1 MFVIYNNNKNLFFRG
16 LDILGIFRKKYKL
29 LNFYNKNFWN
39 RFFLF
44 VIAVVVWLG
53 FVSIMASGI
62 LEKILDPI
70 NFANGRQIFIE
81 IYPESVISNNKYR
94 KDIVVDFLSQS
105 NMVENFQ
112 VVEEKEILEITKS
125 FVSFADFDSSK
136 MPFPTIISAILK
148 NEVEPI
154 TLEKKI
160 QDKVKNVY
168 VETEIDAVKKLALPF
183 VTARFFSLL
192 IPIISI
198 GVMVA
203 IIFLIIL
210 ALLYSHKDTIEILS
224 FLGARNITVALE
236 FANWIFFRTLI
247 ATLFGII
254 LGMVFVIILIASF
267 NIADILR
274 PSIHTM
280 YLIGSMVVVCP
291 LFAYFFAIL
300 CVNKFISRIIN

>member
-1 MFVIYNNNKNLFFRG
+1 M
-16 LDILGIFRKKYKL
+16 GIFRKKYKL

-160 QDKVKNVY
+160 QDKVKNV
-168 VETEIDAVKKLALPF
+168 
-183 VTARFFSLL
+183 
-192 IPIISI
+192 
-198 GVMVA
+198 
-203 IIFLIIL
+203 
-210 ALLYSHKDTIEILS
+210 
-224 FLGARNITVALE
+224 
-236 FANWIFFRTLI
+236 
-247 ATLFGII
+247 
-254 LGMVFVIILIASF
+254 
-267 NIADILR
+267 
-274 PSIHTM
+274 
-280 YLIGSMVVVCP
+280 
-291 LFAYFFAIL
+291 
-300 CVNKFISRIIN
+300 